1 MATAGD
7 LGERKII
14 ETIITSLDKM
24 PKMPLPFGDDASAID
39 IGNGRLAVVKT
50 DMLVGK
56 TDVPRGM
63 TAWQAARKAVVMNMS
78 DLASKGVK
86 PIAILAS
93 VGVPR
98 NFLKKD
104 IEGIGLGLNAGAREY
119 GAYVIGG
126 DTCETSELIIC
137 CVATGI
143 CLRRELVTRF
153 GARPGDILAVTGT
166 FGRTSAGLR
175 ILLDKLEAPSSLAKR
190 LLEAVYMP
198 KAQLRVGLALSKSDA
213 LTASID
219 SSDGLAVSLH
229 QLRLMS
235 RVGFTLTSLPIASE
249 AAEYAKMHGLDP
261 AELALYGGEEYELVV
276 TINPKFL
283 MKAKRSVSKVGG
295 ELIVIGRATKEG
307 RVVRAVDERVED
319 IPFRGWEHFKS
330 SE

>member
-14 ETIITSLDKM
+14 ETIIASLDKM

-39 IGNGRLAVVKT
+39 IGDGRLAVVKT

-63 TAWQAARKAVVMNMS
+63 TAWQAARKAVVMNIS

-104 IEGIGLGLNAGAREY
+104 IESIGLGLNAGAREY

-137 CVATGI
+137 CTATGI

-166 FGRTSAGLR
+166 FGSTSAGLR
-175 ILLDKLEAPSSLAKR
+175 ILLNRLEAPSSLAKR

-198 KAQLRVGLALSKSDA
+198 KAQLRVGLALAKSGA

-283 MKAKRSVSKVGG
+283 MKAKRSVSKAGG

-330 SE
+330 SG

>member
-63 TAWQAARKAVVMNMS
+63 TAWQAARKAVVMNIS

-330 SE
+330 SR

>member
-14 ETIITSLDKM
+14 ETIVASLDKM

-63 TAWQAARKAVVMNMS
+63 TAWQAARKAVVMNIS

-330 SE
+330 SG